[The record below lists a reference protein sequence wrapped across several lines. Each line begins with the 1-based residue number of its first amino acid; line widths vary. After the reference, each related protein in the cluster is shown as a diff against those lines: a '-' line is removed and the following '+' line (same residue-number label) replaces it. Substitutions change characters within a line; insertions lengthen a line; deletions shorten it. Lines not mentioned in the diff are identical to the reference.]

1 VDAGGAGCPLAET
14 RPSRYR
20 PRAVLPELVLASAL
34 ALGPSAPAA
43 AAPEGPGRFLP
54 CTPGLLV
61 RSTVHR
67 EGRLSAHV
75 EVRVVGPGAEPRTC
89 VSVRRTSPLD
99 GPARVETIAYERLE
113 DRVLFAGDPELALAF
128 RPPILK
134 SPLRPGAHWRFD
146 LTEFRVE
153 AVGETVRTPAGRFE
167 GCVRVREHQRADPPR
182 PDRVL
187 TYAPGVGL
195 IRAEIGAERIE
206 ASAVLRPR

>member
-1 VDAGGAGCPLAET
+1 M
-14 RPSRYR
+14 
-20 PRAVLPELVLASAL
+20 LPELAL
-34 ALGPSAPAA
+34 ALAA
-43 AAPEGPGRFLP
+43 ALGPGATPAEDAGPPGRFLP
-54 CTPGLLV
+54 CTAGLLV

-89 VSVRRTSPLD
+89 VSVRRTTPVE
-99 GPARVETIAYERLE
+99 GAARVETVAHERLE

-134 SPLRPGAHWRFD
+134 APLRVGARWRFD
-146 LTEFRVE
+146 LTEYRVE
-153 AVGETVRTPAGRFE
+153 AIGETVRTPAGRFE
-167 GCVRVREHQRADPPR
+167 GCVRVREHQRSDPPR

-187 TYAPGVGL
+187 TYAPEVGL
-195 IRAEIGAERIE
+195 IRAEIGTERIE